1 MESIVF
7 RFYMIGYAARLL
19 PRVVRKVLS
28 RTVFHRAWLA
38 GHMGIFE
45 QDGRQ
50 HGVADRVGFDYRK

>member
-1 MESIVF
+1 MESIAF
-7 RFYMIGYAARLL
+7 RCYMIGYTARLL
-19 PRVVRKVLS
+19 PRIVRKLLS

-50 HGVADRVGFDYRK
+50 HGVYDRVGFQYRK